1 LHQVFCFAAK
11 IINPDATMNPN
22 QVFMYTQP
30 QPSASPMY
38 ITPGVDTTQ
47 TSGYHPVQAQGVSP
61 FTFFPAPSPT
71 PEPHLQF
78 VQVPCSAQMMQPYQ
92 LIPFPQGVPQV
103 MAPMMQTSPPMT
115 VYRPIQRQSHPLMQE
130 DKLPVFGSSHNGM
143 MDPSMQ
149 QWKRDPTASNF
160 AWKRDPGFN
169 NAQAP
174 SPNLNANMP
183 MNQVLKFNVNRN
195 LSKQGPGGR
204 QHEYSNVPR
213 KSKKKFGFRSKQNMI
228 DKVYLSLVEKYE
240 KRGILAGDDEVL
252 RGDDT
257 IRLHV
262 KKFKALQRI
271 EEALQAAERIDS
283 VTISRVSI
291 PLSMKNQF
299 QKKGFLVYVQ
309 VEEVWMVP
317 LAQKIFRQF
326 DEFKKCDVARHT
338 ADAEA
343 TKAEAASAEEVKAEE
358 PEPMQTEEPAECA
371 LKEEQT
377 EMLAEPGYGMVIV
390 KEEKTD
396 DLEDFDDLF
405 AGPMIPQRSCGEMG
419 Q

>member
-1 LHQVFCFAAK
+1 
-11 IINPDATMNPN
+11 MNPN
-22 QVFMYTQP
+22 QVFMYSQT
-30 QPSASPMY
+30 PSPIFLAPGMDKSMVSQGYPSMP
-38 ITPGVDTTQ
+38 TPGAL
-47 TSGYHPVQAQGVSP
+47 PN
-61 FTFFPAPSPT
+61 FTLMAPSMT
-71 PEPHLQF
+71 PSSSESMQLL
-78 VQVPCSAQMMQPYQ
+78 QVPCAPQMMQPYQ
-92 LIPFPQGVPQV
+92 LISFPAPGIHSVV
-103 MAPMMQTSPPMT
+103 TPMMQTPPPMP
-115 VYRPIQRQSHPLMQE
+115 VYNPIQRQSHPLMQE
-130 DKLPVFGSSHNGM
+130 ENRQPLLSQNGPVDGNF
-143 MDPSMQ
+143 Q
-149 QWKRDPTASNF
+149 QWKRDPSFQWGQDQSYSQPPTLNSNLHL
-160 AWKRDPGFN
+160 N
-169 NAQAP
+169 NG
-174 SPNLNANMP
+174 M
-183 MNQVLKFNVNRN
+183 KFNHSNRN
-195 LSKQGPGGR
+195 LKG
-204 QHEYSNVPR
+204 SNRHDNYPR

-338 ADAEA
+338 VDAE
-343 TKAEAASAEEVKAEE
+343 
-358 PEPMQTEEPAECA
+358 
-371 LKEEQT
+371 
-377 EMLAEPGYGMVIV
+377 V
-390 KEEKTD
+390 KEEETSQAVAETVNMKADAGSMVANPMDTEEESHEGDAINTTINVPERVFEAAVKEVREELLPKTD

>member
-1 LHQVFCFAAK
+1 
-11 IINPDATMNPN
+11 
-22 QVFMYTQP
+22 
-30 QPSASPMY
+30 
-38 ITPGVDTTQ
+38 
-47 TSGYHPVQAQGVSP
+47 
-61 FTFFPAPSPT
+61 
-71 PEPHLQF
+71 
-78 VQVPCSAQMMQPYQ
+78 
-92 LIPFPQGVPQV
+92 
-103 MAPMMQTSPPMT
+103 
-115 VYRPIQRQSHPLMQE
+115 
-130 DKLPVFGSSHNGM
+130 
-143 MDPSMQ
+143 
-149 QWKRDPTASNF
+149 
-160 AWKRDPGFN
+160 
-169 NAQAP
+169 
-174 SPNLNANMP
+174 MP
-183 MNQVLKFNVNRN
+183 MNQVLKYNVNRN
-195 LSKQGPGGR
+195 LSKQGPNGNR
-204 QHEYSNVPR
+204 QNDYATVPR

-338 ADAEA
+338 AEAE
-343 TKAEAASAEEVKAEE
+343 TPKTASEDEVKVEE
-358 PEPMQTEEPAECA
+358 TGMETEIIEEARCTF
-371 LKEEQT
+371 KEEDD
-377 EMLAEPGYGMVIV
+377 ELIPEHNYANVVVVV
-390 KEEKTD
+390 KEEKIG

-405 AGPMIPQRSCGEMG
+405 AGPMIAQRSCGEMG